1 MYSVDVPNIRMIL
14 PKKGIKAVEST
25 FMCQILMTVS
35 NLDGRDDI
43 FKKTVE
49 VQHNSQP
56 VHSCYC
62 VCCVSTCDLHFDIWT
77 LLQRVSCFQN
87 GEATRKKAA

>member
-1 MYSVDVPNIRMIL
+1 MYSVDVPNIGTIL

-49 VQHNSQP
+49 V
-56 VHSCYC
+56 
-62 VCCVSTCDLHFDIWT
+62 
-77 LLQRVSCFQN
+77 
-87 GEATRKKAA
+87 